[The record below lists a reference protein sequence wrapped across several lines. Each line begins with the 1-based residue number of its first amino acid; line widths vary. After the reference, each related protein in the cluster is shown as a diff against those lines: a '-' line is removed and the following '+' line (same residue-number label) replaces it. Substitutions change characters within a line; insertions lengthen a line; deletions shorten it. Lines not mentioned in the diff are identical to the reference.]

1 MRKFSIEITPQA
13 VHIPLNDANH
23 QNAIVQHHRQL
34 YTATFDTIRSYASS
48 LKSLTLNDNFF
59 PHVTDYAKLLRPLT
73 NLQTLKLENCRMNNH
88 DPCQTFDLPSLRKL
102 TIRRGSW
109 LIFKVLAGCSRVT
122 DLRIE
127 MYTKESKFMH
137 HYGEFL
143 ARNKHLRQLEVFG
156 TARCFVNYA
165 DSLRFQLTRLKIDNF
180 YFHDQNEAAK
190 MLELLKARCLD
201 LHELTVCNAP
211 RDSILKCILGD
222 MRKLQRLEIGITLLP
237 ESANYFHV
245 LRKQEALRSLVLR
258 GKLRSMDVLRG
269 ILQHYPMITSLK
281 LLDSLPDDI
290 NDLLVAVSDTHRRL
304 QHLTLPCLPGI
315 ISPVINLPSL
325 QSLTVTHLRAPDE
338 ALNLTFLVIYSPA
351 IRRLSVE
358 NVENAQMSN
367 TSIAQIASKAKEL
380 RELSFGKRFELDDQ
394 AMNIVKNAAKS
405 LKKFT
410 IFTGDVERMRSMAE
424 RIHSDGLNCTV
435 FGVNRSRD
443 DFDAADEKPH
453 AFTSGDTF
461 NSVSCYAE
469 FVRQGE
475 RREPRGDM
483 QMREPNMNVARMR
496 RIVRRRYQA
505 VPMHRHHIMLHHQR
519 MRAENGNGNAN
530 RDEPMVEDDEEA
542 EMVRLFRGRFGGGNG
557 AQGRRGEDQLV
568 DQYRMRLWQRGGL
581 GGDDDDDDDDD
592 DTSDD
597 EDMEGGGG
605 GGGNRNGRGGRN

>member
-13 VHIPLNDANH
+13 VNIPLNDANH
-23 QNAIVQHHRQL
+23 QNAIVQHHRQI
-34 YTATFDTIRSYASS
+34 YTATTFDTLRSYASS

-59 PHVTDYAKLLRPLT
+59 PHVTDYAKLLRPLI
-73 NLQTLKLENCRMNNH
+73 NLQTLKLENNGMN
-88 DPCQTFDLPSLRKL
+88 DDDQCQPFDLPSLHKL

-109 LIFKVLAGCSRVT
+109 LIFKALAGCSRVT
-122 DLRIE
+122 NLRIE
-127 MYTKESKFMH
+127 MYNKQSEFMH
-137 HYGEFL
+137 YYGEFL
-143 ARNKHLRQLEVFG
+143 ARNKHLRQLQVFG
-156 TARCFVNYA
+156 AARCFVNYA
-165 DSLRFQLTRLKIDNF
+165 DSLRFQLTRLKIDIF
-180 YFHDQNEAAK
+180 DFLDQNEAAK

-211 RDSILKCILGD
+211 QTPSIIKCILGD
-222 MRKLQRLEIGITLLP
+222 MRKLQRLEIGITLLL

-245 LRKQEALRSLVLR
+245 LRKQEALRSLVLH

-304 QHLTLPCLPGI
+304 KHLTLPCLPGI

-338 ALNLTFLVIYSPA
+338 ALNLTFLVNCSPD
-351 IRRLSVE
+351 IKRLSVE

-394 AMNIVKNAAKS
+394 AMNIVKNTAKS

-410 IFTGDVERMRSMAE
+410 IFTGDVKRMRSMAK

-453 AFTSGDTF
+453 RGDTF
-461 NSVSCYAE
+461 NSVSCVAE
-469 FVRQGE
+469 FVRAEGE
-475 RREPRGDM
+475 RREQHDDM
-483 QMREPNMNVARMR
+483 QTREPNMLNEEAQLELD
-496 RIVRRRYQA
+496 Y
-505 VPMHRHHIMLHHQR
+505 LHHLIIRQ
-519 MRAENGNGNAN
+519 
-530 RDEPMVEDDEEA
+530 
-542 EMVRLFRGRFGGGNG
+542 
-557 AQGRRGEDQLV
+557 RRGFV
-568 DQYRMRLWQRGGL
+568 N
-581 GGDDDDDDDDD
+581 GDV
-592 DTSDD
+592 
-597 EDMEGGGG
+597 
-605 GGGNRNGRGGRN
+605 